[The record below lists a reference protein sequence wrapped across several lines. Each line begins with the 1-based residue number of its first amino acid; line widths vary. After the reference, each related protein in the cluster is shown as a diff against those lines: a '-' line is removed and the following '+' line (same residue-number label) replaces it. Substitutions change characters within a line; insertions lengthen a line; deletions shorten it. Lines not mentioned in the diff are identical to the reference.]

1 MRYSDRKRRRAIRMI
16 PATIWNAIRTP
27 GRRQMKILRRDF
39 VRRLGILGGVGAAH
53 VDDGVACLGPRCFLC
68 SAAIVTSRIGKGIK
82 VVILGSEWL
91 GSPQATNHEK
101 QLTTLRFSK
110 LGIYFFK
117 DPQADRKSSLGGYTQ
132 ARRDKVADEVAA
144 GCEQP
149 TASVTFAA
157 AVLLYQ
163 KTGHE
168 VVRVACALLA
178 IRD

>member
-1 MRYSDRKRRRAIRMI
+1 MI

-53 VDDGVACLGPRCFLC
+53 VTMEALALAR
-68 SAAIVTSRIGKGIK
+68 AAFYAQPPSLPAEFGKGIK